1 MSELSVIYEAITQ
14 FGLPS
19 ALCIAMLWMYHVS
32 NKDIQQ
38 NLMAVETKHTET
50 YIGLRDEIKED
61 FRTISDNSRDNNQEL
76 ADKVLEEMKKCAERM
91 ENSNKGMEEKLNDL
105 MRIIAISNTNTGG
118 GK

>member
-1 MSELSVIYEAITQ
+1 MRV
-14 FGLPS
+14 GLPS

-38 NLMAVETKHTET
+38 NLMTVETKHTET
-50 YIGLRDEIKED
+50 YIGLRDEIKKD
-61 FRTISDNSRDNNQEL
+61 FQEFAKENKEENKDF
-76 ADKVLEEMKKCAERM
+76 ADKVLEEMKRCAERM